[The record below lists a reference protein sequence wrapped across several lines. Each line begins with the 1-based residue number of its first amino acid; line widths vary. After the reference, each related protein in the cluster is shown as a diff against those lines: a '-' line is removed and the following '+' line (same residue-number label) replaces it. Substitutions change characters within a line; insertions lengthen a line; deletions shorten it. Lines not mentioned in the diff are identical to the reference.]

1 MGVAAVLHNSPGNHA
16 PVVVSMICEGHE
28 SRVIQWDEFGC
39 IAMLYQYAGHAAAFT
54 VYCLLLYLDPCGH
67 NSIRN
72 DHTIMTAPLPVCSA
86 KLSMIWPG

>member
-54 VYCLLLYLDPCGH
+54 VYYYTCT
-67 NSIRN
+67 RVA
-72 DHTIMTAPLPVCSA
+72 TIPSGTTIQS
-86 KLSMIWPG
+86 